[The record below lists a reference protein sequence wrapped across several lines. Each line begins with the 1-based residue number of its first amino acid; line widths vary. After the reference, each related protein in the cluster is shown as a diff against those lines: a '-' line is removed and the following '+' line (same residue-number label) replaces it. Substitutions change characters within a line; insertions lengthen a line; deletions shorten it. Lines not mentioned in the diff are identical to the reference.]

1 MPPLANRRPP
11 RYRHTIS
18 ALLAM
23 PASGPLVLPLQ
34 RIFDDLP
41 NVVFF
46 IKDTAG
52 RYLAVNRTLVE
63 RCAQSSRA
71 NLLQKRPS
79 DFYPAT
85 LAEHY
90 ERQDLRVLNT
100 GKPVIDQL
108 ELHLYPDR
116 SRGWC
121 LTSKFPVLDRTTGKI
136 GGIMGISRDVEESS
150 RKAADR
156 GYPELAQAMEVLRAR
171 LANPPEMR
179 ELAAMCGLSMVRF
192 ARLVERVFHLTP
204 RQLAMKMRIDEALH
218 LLATTDQ
225 PLCDIALATGFCDQS
240 AFTRHF
246 RRLAG
251 LPPGEFRR
259 EG

>member
-1 MPPLANRRPP
+1 MPPPATRLLPCQRN
-11 RYRHTIS
+11 TLS
-18 ALLAM
+18 ALFVM
-23 PASGPLVLPLQ
+23 PAGGPLVLPLQ
-34 RIFDDLP
+34 HVFDDLP

-52 RYLAVNRTLVE
+52 RYLAVNRALVE
-63 RCAQSSRA
+63 RCAQPDKES
-71 NLLQKRPS
+71 LLQKRPS
-79 DFYPAT
+79 DFYPAA

-90 ERQDLRVLNT
+90 ERQDQRVLKT
-100 GKPVIDQL
+100 GKPMIDQL

-121 LTSKFPVLDRTTGKI
+121 LTSKFPVLDRTTGKT
-136 GGIMGISRDVEESS
+136 GGLMGISRDIEESS

-156 GYPELAQAMEVLRAR
+156 GYPELARAMEVLRAR

-179 ELAAMCGLSMVRF
+179 ELATMCGLSMVRF
-192 ARLVERVFHLTP
+192 VRLVQRVFHLTP

-251 LPPGEFRR
+251 LPPGEFRK
-259 EG
+259 G